1 MQAEEVN
8 MNIFVA
14 LFSIMQPSKPISA
27 EEIKKIGSIPMNFVV
42 GKERSGTT
50 LLQVMLN
57 THPNIIA
64 PPETRFLMLLSSRY
78 GKVKKWTEPIIT
90 NFCNDLF
97 REKLFSNF
105 WKVNKEELRRYCMA
119 AKDFITYPLICK
131 IVFYLE
137 NPQKTVQLFF
147 DKNPIYYYFL
157 PELNELFPE
166 AKYIHIVRDYRAN
179 IVSHRHVFTIKQS
192 ADISFRWTKV
202 NQLIEKAKSIY
213 PQKFFTLKY
222 EALVSDTANSLQ
234 EVCTFLGVPF
244 EEKMAAE
251 HTSGIYD
258 TFNSN
263 IKEGFRKIH
272 GNVFKPITSSYV
284 DEWRTTLTPEDI
296 YTAESVAGKYAEK
309 MYDYEMTMPEKAASI
324 GSSVTTKMKLKYF
337 IIRKIYRVAL
347 KNPWLYFKIRTYVW
361 RSF

>member
-309 MYDYEMTMPEKAASI
+309 MYDYEMTMPEKSASI

>member
-1 MQAEEVN
+1 MQADKTITPEG
-8 MNIFVA
+8 
-14 LFSIMQPSKPISA
+14 
-27 EEIKKIGSIPMNFVV
+27 IKRIGAIPMNFVV

-57 THPNIIA
+57 THPNITA

-78 GKVKKWTEPIIT
+78 GKVKQWTEPIIT

-105 WKVNKEELRRYCMA
+105 WKVNKEELKRYCLA
-119 AKDFITYPLICK
+119 AKDFLTYPLICK

-137 NPQKTVQLFF
+137 NPTKPVKLFF

-157 PELNELFPE
+157 PELNALFPE

-192 ADISFRWTKV
+192 ADISYRWTKV
-202 NQLIEKAKSIY
+202 NMLIEKAKSQY
-213 PQKFFTLKY
+213 PEKFFTLKY
-222 EALVSDTANSLQ
+222 EALVSNTSNSLK
-234 EVCTFLGVPF
+234 EVCAFLGVPF
-244 EEKMAAE
+244 EEKMAAD
-251 HTSGIYD
+251 HTSGIYS

-263 IKEGFRKIH
+263 VKEGFRKIH
-272 GNVFKPITSSYV
+272 GNVFNPVTSSYV
-284 DEWRTTLTPEDI
+284 DEWRKTLTAEDI
-296 YTAESVAGKYAEK
+296 ASSERVAGDYAEK
-309 MYDYEMTMPEKAASI
+309 MYGYKKTSVGNDGKN
-324 GSSVTTKMKLKYF
+324 GSSITLKMRLKYVV
-337 IIRKIYRVAL
+337 IRKLYRTAL
-347 KNPWLYFKIRTYVW
+347 NNPWLYYKIRTHIW